1 MLVGLD
7 LQAAQVGGWG
17 LLTVGP
23 AVLWQQGHLPECPI
37 GPTNK
42 TLRPRTVIPYPHR
55 QEFQPQHEPVC
66 EEYASMQRL
75 AVLMREQAAV
85 ALFAGNQLPYPM
97 AKVTQL
103 QAAQLLDSWQR
114 YRRLR
119 VPSVTNDD
127 TWK

>member
-1 MLVGLD
+1 M
-7 LQAAQVGGWG
+7 
-17 LLTVGP
+17 
-23 AVLWQQGHLPECPI
+23 
-37 GPTNK
+37 
-42 TLRPRTVIPYPHR
+42 R
-55 QEFQPQHEPVC
+55 
-66 EEYASMQRL
+66 RL
-75 AVLMREQAAV
+75 AVVMREQASV

-103 QAAQLLDSWQR
+103 QQAQLLDSWQR